1 MALSRASIQ
10 GYSALRIHEQT
21 LGPHHPSGNGS
32 VASPIHWRGCLTMA
46 WWRKLPWQRKKSGDR
61 LVIAWFNQSFCYL
74 QARADSDGVYQIGKV
89 GVLQQGADS
98 LDAFHARVGALG
110 LGGGEV
116 YALLGP
122 GQYQLLQ
129 IDMPAVPADELRA
142 AARYQIRDRID
153 THLDDLT
160 IDVMPV
166 GDGQQKGTAQLY
178 VVAAVNSGLQSV
190 TALAQRQ
197 RWPLGV
203 IDIQETA
210 QRNLQLALLG
220 ADTRSGLAHAALVV
234 DGGKQALLTIVAN
247 GELFYSR
254 RIDLPEGFMALD
266 WSGADVAAQVPDVQD
281 SYLPVAEYQPDYSGS
296 ASFDYS
302 VSAGT
307 SGAAFGGAVSDT
319 ERAQRLL
326 VEVQRSL
333 DLWDRTQAA
342 LPLRGLRVFAGDRS
356 EEMAAWLTRDL
367 GQTVGVLDSY
377 RRFPELMALAPED
390 CAACLP
396 LLGVLLR
403 GTV

>member
-1 MALSRASIQ
+1 
-10 GYSALRIHEQT
+10 
-21 LGPHHPSGNGS
+21 
-32 VASPIHWRGCLTMA
+32 MA
-46 WWRKLPWQRKKSGDR
+46 WWRNLPWQRKHTGERWVVSW
-61 LVIAWFNQSFCYL
+61 ANQSLCYL
-74 QARADSDGVYQIGKV
+74 QARIGSDGLYHIRKA

-110 LGGGEV
+110 LDGGEV
-116 YALLGP
+116 IALLSP

-142 AARYQIRDRID
+142 AARYQIRDRVD

-166 GDGQQKGTAQLY
+166 GDGQQKGAAQLY
-178 VVAAVNSGLQSV
+178 VVAAANTDLQAVSGL
-190 TALAQRQ
+190 TQRQ
-197 RWPLGV
+197 RWSLAV

-210 QRNLQLALLG
+210 QRNLQLALLD
-220 ADTRSGLAHAALVV
+220 ADTRSGVAHAALVV
-234 DGGKQALLTIVAN
+234 DAGGKQALLTIVAN

-254 RIDLPEGFMALD
+254 RIDLPEGFMALH
-266 WSGADVAAQVPDVQD
+266 WSGADAAAAPVPDAPD

-296 ASFDYS
+296 ASYDYS
-302 VSAGT
+302 VSASASGT
-307 SGAAFGGAVSDT
+307 AFGGSASDT

-333 DLWDRTQAA
+333 DLWDRTQSA
-342 LPLRGLRVFAGDRS
+342 LPLRGLRVFAGERS

-367 GQTVGVLDSY
+367 GQTVGVLDNHHRY
-377 RRFPELMALAPED
+377 PELMALAPED
-390 CAACLP
+390 AASCMP